1 MSPPNQNRPA
11 PEAENDAPAPPR
23 CLPAMVVAIG
33 ASAGG
38 HEPLEQIFTRLTT
51 DSGLS
56 FVVLMHL
63 IADGPSHLVDLL
75 HHYTTMPVH
84 TAEEGMAVQPDSV
97 YVIPPGQD
105 LGIWEGR
112 LRLRAVAGSPGPHH
126 PIDLFFSE
134 LAEDQGEGAV
144 AVVLSGFGNDGS
156 QGVQRIKECGGM
168 VLVQDPHT
176 AINDS
181 MPQQAI
187 DTGAVDLI
195 LPAEEMAAQLQEMA
209 NGWTG
214 IANLMS
220 CDTIHNEEL
229 RLLFALLKAKT
240 GHDFSAYKRNTV
252 LRRIDRRMM
261 VNEVQRFRKYL
272 TIVEQD
278 AKEAEALYQE
288 LLIGVTGFFRDPEAF
303 ALLRS
308 EVIPRLF
315 ANRAEDE
322 PVRIWH
328 ACCATGEEAY
338 SVAMLILEYLEE
350 RHLQTRVQ
358 IFATD
363 LDEAAINQAR
373 AGIYAPTIEAEI
385 EQAWLHKYFSRHNG
399 NYQVDKRLR
408 EMIVFAH
415 HNIIK
420 DPPFSRLDLLVCRNF
435 LIYLNMEMQRRLMAL
450 FHQVLNPGGF
460 LFLGSAETV
469 GLQSTLFTPM
479 DKKWKIFI
487 RQNGE
492 QRIDLP
498 FPFFGPIRRMSGSS
512 TTLRQSESQ
521 PPTPTSMA
529 EKILMER
536 YVPARVIVN
545 ERNEVLHFSKQA
557 GAYLH
562 TPEGEPTRDVIRLV
576 REELRPALRA
586 AIYKTCTEQREN
598 VFQGIKV
605 NNDSGASLIN
615 LIVLPLHNSDQGE
628 KLVLVIF
635 EPAPPPQTAPLAI
648 GEPTI
653 IDGANRDAVIHH
665 LEEQLRVTSEQLQA
679 TCEQLESSN
688 EGFLLANEELMAT
701 NEELQSANEE
711 LQATNE
717 ELETSKEELQALNEE
732 LITVNVELEDKIEEL
747 DHSNNDL
754 ENLFTSAEIATLFL
768 DRALHIKRFSPA
780 MAALFHLIP
789 ADIGRP
795 FRHLSTIADWA
806 ELPADATR
814 VIESNTSMECE
825 VQLPQAGRSAIM
837 RLLPYR
843 NSNDSVEGIVITL
856 IDITQRKQMEMAI
869 KESAATL
876 KLFIEQAPASLAMFD
891 REMRYLQVSHRWL
904 ADYGLEDRAILGLSH
919 YEVFPE
925 ITDEWKEAHQRGLE
939 GELLHAEADLFVRAD
954 GSHQWIR
961 WEIRPWVDAEDNI
974 GGIVIF
980 TEDITGLKKAE
991 EVLRRYELLAAHSR
1005 DIILFVDRESGRLL
1019 EANAAACQ
1027 AYGYS
1032 REELLRLTVH
1042 DLRGSDAHLLT
1053 QDQMAQADNQGILF
1067 ETVHRRKDGSTF
1079 TAEVNSKGAV
1089 ISGRRMLLSVV
1100 RDITERKQAE
1110 QQLFQANEMRRLAM
1124 EAAGLGAWEHN
1135 LLTDTIYWNHQCRQ
1149 LFGMTEETA
1158 ITFPVLLERIH
1169 PLDRNDFTTR
1179 VQRALA
1185 GENYGLFHCE
1195 HRVCWPDGS
1204 EHWLQSQ
1211 GQVYFEGQGPAR
1223 RPGRFVG
1230 VNRDITEEKAA
1241 ELTSA
1246 RLAAIVT
1253 SSEDAII
1260 SKDLYG
1266 RVLSWNTGAERLF
1279 GFSSEEM
1286 IGQSITLVIPPDLL
1300 HEEHLIQM
1308 TLARGEHLDHFETTR
1323 LTRDGRRVAVSLTV
1337 SPIHDQYG
1345 QVVGISKIARDITER
1360 KTAEEALRASEERLR
1375 LALEATSEGLWDW
1388 HIPSGRVY
1396 RSQRYYQLVNRN
1408 PEEDSQ
1414 DFSFF
1419 IGTVHPDDRKRA
1431 LGVIEAHKQGL
1442 SESIDFDYRLLD
1454 ASNSGRYLRVRGKAV
1469 ERDGDGAPL
1478 RMVGTLADVTLLK
1491 RQERELILSEQR
1503 RKLALSAAQAG
1514 TWEWELASNENY
1526 WSDEIWALYGLE
1538 PQSCQPSYEAWLM
1551 AIHPEDRANVE
1562 QDLFAAVE
1570 RGLPFRLE
1578 WRVSHSGD
1586 GERWLM
1592 ARGRP
1597 TFDGHGKLE
1606 RYLGI
1611 VLDITERKE
1620 NEASRDRLETQL
1632 QQAQKMEAIGTLAGG
1647 IAHDFNN
1654 ILAAILGYTEM
1665 AKEGLDS
1672 GVDVRRDLDKVLDAA
1687 GRAANLVRQ
1696 ILTFSR
1702 RNQSEQVALEPIHL
1716 VKEAIKLLRPALPST
1731 ITISPITQEGN
1742 GAILADPTQIHQVVM
1757 NLCTNAFHAME
1768 SSGGV
1773 LAISLCDCELG
1784 ATDLLH
1790 QPKAQPGRFVRLS
1803 VADTGPGI
1811 PSTIIEKIFDPYFTT
1826 KEVGRGTGLGLA
1838 IVHSVATAA
1847 GGFVQ
1852 CDSVPGAGA
1861 IFHVYFPA
1869 IDKTPPLCTHAI
1881 RSETIGRER
1890 ILLVDDEVMLA
1901 EMEQSM
1907 LERLGYQVTICTGSQ
1922 AALALFEDDP
1932 QRFDAVITDQT
1943 MPEMTGIELARRM
1956 LEIRPELP
1964 IILCTGYSSLIN
1976 EQQARADGLQG
1987 FAMKPLSNRELAQL
2001 LRQLLDAHTEK
2012 GKKQHSSARED

>member
-1 MSPPNQNRPA
+1 
-11 PEAENDAPAPPR
+11 
-23 CLPAMVVAIG
+23 MVVAIG

-51 DSGLS
+51 DTGLA

-63 IADGPSHLVDLL
+63 TADSPSHLVDLL
-75 HHYTTMPVH
+75 RHYTTMPVV
-84 TAEEGMAVQPDSV
+84 TAEEAMAVQPDTV
-97 YVIPPGQD
+97 YAIPPGKV
-105 LGIWEGR
+105 LSIRGG
-112 LRLRAVAGSPGPHH
+112 LLHLLPTAGGAGPHH
-126 PIDLFFSE
+126 PIDLFFTA
-134 LAEDQGEGAV
+134 LAEDQGESAV
-144 AVVLSGFGNDGS
+144 AVILSGFGNDGS
-156 QGVQRIKECGGM
+156 QGVRRIKECGGM
-168 VLVQDPHT
+168 VLVQEPHT
-176 AINDS
+176 AINGS
-181 MPQQAI
+181 MPEQAI
-187 DTGAVDLI
+187 DSGAVDLI
-195 LPAEEMAAQLQEMA
+195 LPAEAMAAQLQEIA
-209 NGWTG
+209 NGWPG
-214 IANLMS
+214 AANLLGR
-220 CDTIHNEEL
+220 DTLHSEEL
-229 RLLFALLKAKT
+229 QLMFTLLKAKT

-261 VNEVQRFRKYL
+261 VNEVQQFRNYL
-272 TIVEQD
+272 TILEED
-278 AKEAEALYQE
+278 PKEAEALYQE

-303 ALLRS
+303 QLLRS

-315 ANRAEDE
+315 ASRAEDE

-338 SVAMLILEYLEE
+338 SVAMLIREHLEE
-350 RHLQTRVQ
+350 RQLQTRVQ

-373 AGIYAPTIEAEI
+373 AGVYTPAIEAEI
-385 EQAWLHKYFSRHNG
+385 DQPWLHKYFTRHNG

-469 GLQSTLFTPM
+469 GLQSNLFAPV

-492 QRIDLP
+492 QRLDLP
-498 FPFFGPIRRMSGSS
+498 FPFFGPIRRMSGVS

-521 PPTPTSMA
+521 PPTPTLLA
-529 EKILMER
+529 EKILIER

-545 ERNEVLHFSKQA
+545 ERNEVVHFSKQA

-605 NNDSGASLIN
+605 NSDSGASLIN
-615 LIVLPLHNSDQGE
+615 LIVLPLHSSDQGE

-635 EPAPPPQTAPLAI
+635 EPAPPQTAPPAI

-732 LITVNVELEDKIEEL
+732 LITVNVELQNKIEEL

-754 ENLFTSAEIATLFL
+754 ENLFASAEIATLFL
-768 DRALHIKRFSPA
+768 DRSLHIKRFSPA

-806 ELPADATR
+806 GLPADATR
-814 VIESNTSMECE
+814 VMESSTSMERE
-825 VQLPQAGRSAIM
+825 VQFPQDGRNSIM
-837 RLLPYR
+837 RLLPYS
-843 NSNDSVEGIVITL
+843 NSSNDVDGIVITL

-876 KLFIEQAPASLAMFD
+876 RLFIEQAPASLAMFD
-891 REMRYLQVSHRWL
+891 REMRYLQVSRRWL
-904 ADYGLEDRAILGLSH
+904 VEYGLGDRDILGMSH
-919 YEVFPE
+919 YAVFPE
-925 ITDEWKEAHQRGLE
+925 ISDEWKEAHQRGLE
-939 GELLHAEADLFVRAD
+939 GEILRSEADLFVRAD
-954 GSHQWIR
+954 GSHQWVR
-961 WEIRPWVDAEDNI
+961 WEIRPWVDAQDKI

-980 TEDITGLKKAE
+980 SEDITEIKKAE
-991 EVLRRYELLAAHSR
+991 EALRRYELLAAHSR

-1019 EANAAACQ
+1019 EVNNAACQ

-1032 REELLRLTVH
+1032 REELHQLTVH
-1042 DLRGSDAHLLT
+1042 DLRGPEAYLLT
-1053 QDQMAQADNQGILF
+1053 KEQMAQADSQGILF
-1067 ETVHRRKDGSTF
+1067 ETTHLRKDGTTF
-1079 TAEVNSKGAV
+1079 DAEVNSKGAV
-1089 ISGRRMLLSVV
+1089 IGGRRLLLSVV
-1100 RDITERKQAE
+1100 RDISERKQA
-1110 QQLFQANEMRRLAM
+1110 
-1124 EAAGLGAWEHN
+1124 
-1135 LLTDTIYWNHQCRQ
+1135 
-1149 LFGMTEETA
+1149 
-1158 ITFPVLLERIH
+1158 
-1169 PLDRNDFTTR
+1169 
-1179 VQRALA
+1179 AL
-1185 GENYGLFHCE
+1185 
-1195 HRVCWPDGS
+1195 
-1204 EHWLQSQ
+1204 
-1211 GQVYFEGQGPAR
+1211 
-1223 RPGRFVG
+1223 
-1230 VNRDITEEKAA
+1230 I
-1241 ELTSA
+1241 SA
-1246 RLAAIVT
+1246 RLASIVT

-1260 SKDLYG
+1260 SKDLDG
-1266 RVLSWNTGAERLF
+1266 TILSWNTGAERLF
-1279 GFSSEEM
+1279 GFRADEM
-1286 IGQSITLVIPPDLL
+1286 IGQSITLLIPAELD

-1308 TLARGEHLDHFETTR
+1308 TLAKGEHLDHFETVR
-1323 LTRDGRRVAVSLTV
+1323 LTKDGGKVAVSLTV
-1337 SPIHDQYG
+1337 SPIHDQQG
-1345 QVVGISKIARDITER
+1345 TVVGISKIARDISER
-1360 KTAEEALRASEERLR
+1360 KQAEQALRASEQRLR
-1375 LALEATSEGLWDW
+1375 LALEATSEALWDW
-1388 HIPSGRVY
+1388 DVPSGRVY
-1396 RSQRYYQLVNRN
+1396 RSARYYELVNRRR
-1408 PEEDSQ
+1408 EEDTQ
-1414 DFSFF
+1414 DFAFF
-1419 IGTVHPDDRKRA
+1419 RSTVHPEDIEHA
-1431 LGVIEAHKQGL
+1431 LANIEAHQQGL
-1442 SESIDFDYRLLD
+1442 SESIAFEYRLHPQL
-1454 ASNSGRYLRVRGKAV
+1454 GETRWLRGKGKVVA
-1469 ERDGDGAPL
+1469 RDEHGGAL
-1478 RMVGTLADVTLLK
+1478 RIVGTLADVTREK
-1491 RQERELILSEQR
+1491 RITDALRESQSTLQAALFSMTDAVFISDRDGRFVTFNDAFATFHRFADKESCLTSLAQYYDIFEVYLDTGEPLPFEQWAIPRALRGEIATNEEYSLRRKDTGETWAGSYSFSPIRDKQGGIVGAVVVGRDITERKQQEQALQLSEQR
-1503 RKLALSAAQAG
+1503 RTLALEGASAG
-1514 TWEWELASNENY
+1514 TWEWILSSNENI
-1526 WSDEIWALYGLE
+1526 WSDEIWELYGLQ
-1538 PQSCQPSYEAWLM
+1538 PYSCKPSYAAWLNVV
-1551 AIHPEDRANVE
+1551 HPDERDTVE
-1562 QDLFAAVE
+1562 QDLLAAVE
-1570 RGLPFRLE
+1570 RAVPFQLE
-1578 WRVSHSGD
+1578 WRINLPGD
-1586 GERWLM
+1586 AERWLM

-1597 TFDGHGKLE
+1597 SFDSNGTLE

-1611 VLDITERKE
+1611 VMDITERKE
-1620 NEASRDRLETQL
+1620 NEASRNRLETQL

-1672 GVDVRRDLDKVLDAA
+1672 GVDVRRDLGKVLEAA

-1702 RNQSEQVALEPIHL
+1702 HNRTERVPLEPIHL

-1731 ITISPITQEGN
+1731 ITIHPIRHEGT

-1768 SSGGV
+1768 ATGGV
-1773 LAISLCDCELG
+1773 LTISLGDYELR
-1784 ATDLLH
+1784 AEDLANH
-1790 QPKAQPGRFVRLS
+1790 PKIAPGTFVRLS
-1803 VADTGPGI
+1803 IGDSGPGI
-1811 PSTIIEKIFDPYFTT
+1811 TPEIMDKIFDPYFTT

-1838 IVHSVATAA
+1838 IVHSIATAA
-1847 GGFVQ
+1847 GGFVH
-1852 CDSVPGAGA
+1852 CESVPGNGA

-1869 IDKTPPLCTHAI
+1869 IETELPQKTGPIKTA
-1881 RSETIGRER
+1881 TMGQER
-1890 ILLVDDEVMLA
+1890 ILLIDDEVMLA
-1901 EMEQSM
+1901 EMERTM
-1907 LERLGYQVTICTGSQ
+1907 LERLGYQVTVSTNSLD
-1922 AALALFEDDP
+1922 ALAVFQENPL
-1932 QRFDAVITDQT
+1932 QFDAVITDQT
-1943 MPEMTGIELARRM
+1943 MPEMTGIDLARKM
-1956 LEIRPELP
+1956 LAIRPELP

-1976 EQQARADGLQG
+1976 EQQARASGIKG
-1987 FAMKPLSNRELAQL
+1987 FAMKPLSNKELAQM
-2001 LRQLLDAHTEK
+2001 LRLVLEEPGDKGPAKGGLD
-2012 GKKQHSSARED
+2012 KQ